1 MEIDR
6 KLLIDLRYLFAEIA
20 ASGMNHKEE
29 SSVGR
34 LVDLNEMVSSTKGS
48 KRTFKTPG
56 VF

>member
-1 MEIDR
+1 MKIDC
-6 KLLIDLRYLFAEIA
+6 KLLINFRYLFAEIA

-48 KRTFKTPG
+48 KRTFKTP
-56 VF
+56 